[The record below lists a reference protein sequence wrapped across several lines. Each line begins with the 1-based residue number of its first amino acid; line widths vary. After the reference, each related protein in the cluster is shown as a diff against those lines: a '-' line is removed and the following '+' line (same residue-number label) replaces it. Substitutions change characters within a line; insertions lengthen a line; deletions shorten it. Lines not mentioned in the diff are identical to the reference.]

1 MKIFILSTKLF
12 AEKAAIENT
21 IEHLRS
27 DHEIVQFDT
36 QSTGLT
42 DGDWDNAVQ
51 QIVAADRVLTI

>member
-12 AEKAAIENT
+12 AEKATIEQT

-36 QSTGLT
+36 QRDGLT
-42 DGDWDNAVQ
+42 DENWDNAVQ
-51 QIVAADRVLTI
+51 QIVAADRVITI